1 MLLSLVIKTNPTA
14 EKCTYRVKCY
24 NFAPSN
30 ARLRGKILFIELKV
44 QNYWP
49 FILPNIYK
57 FHHPGSGRKQTIP
70 FPKGRQP
77 TESDVLKVRELL
89 IEKPLLKSELIEYLH
104 IIQDQYGH
112 LSSENM
118 AALAELLGLS
128 LAEVYEVATFYA
140 HFDVLIDNADIPSNE
155 IAVRICNSLPCAL
168 SGSNKLLENLETDSL
183 KGARIIPSPCMG
195 RCDVSP
201 VAEIGH
207 HYVDYATT
215 ESIKKAVDD
224 NNTDPELPDYPDLSS
239 FKKNGGYNIYE
250 ACINGKLS

>member
-77 TESDVLKVRELL
+77 TESRGKTRGDSAKRFRLVRARACTR
-89 IEKPLLKSELIEYLH
+89 KNAKSR
-104 IIQDQYGH
+104 
-112 LSSENM
+112 SEF
-118 AALAELLGLS
+118 A
-128 LAEVYEVATFYA
+128 FR
-140 HFDVLIDNADIPSNE
+140 F
-155 IAVRICNSLPCAL
+155 
-168 SGSNKLLENLETDSL
+168 
-183 KGARIIPSPCMG
+183 
-195 RCDVSP
+195 
-201 VAEIGH
+201 
-207 HYVDYATT
+207 
-215 ESIKKAVDD
+215 
-224 NNTDPELPDYPDLSS
+224 
-239 FKKNGGYNIYE
+239 F
-250 ACINGKLS
+250 